1 LTQDLIDLGLV
12 LHGVSSRM
20 FFESEM
26 IFHPARETRKQ
37 TVSAS
42 ASAAVAIS

>member
-1 LTQDLIDLGLV
+1 
-12 LHGVSSRM
+12 M

-37 TVSAS
+37 TIP